1 MGNFKEHIDHSIK
14 NARFLSQI
22 NNSIT
27 DSWDWQVTVCFYT
40 ALHLINA
47 HIVKKTNSNYLSH
60 RKVEE
65 IINPFNQLSV
75 ARLNEDV
82 YMSYIKLFQLS
93 RRSRYLLNENF
104 QKSEKMDI
112 QNANFTYGK
121 HLRKAIHHLDI
132 IFIFIKSSYGE
143 QFEIV
148 DIKCLDLTG
157 LKFDF
162 FRIST

>member
-1 MGNFKEHIDHSIK
+1 MGNFKEHIDHSVK
-14 NARFLSQI
+14 NVHFLSQI
-22 NNSIT
+22 NTTID

-60 RKVEE
+60 NKVEE

-75 ARLNEDV
+75 AKLNEEV

-104 QKSEKMDI
+104 KKSEKVDI
-112 QNANFTYGK
+112 HNANFTYGK
-121 HLRKAIHHLDI
+121 HFRKAIHHLDI
-132 IFIFIKSSYGE
+132 IITFINSSYDE
-143 QFEIV
+143 QFPKV
-148 DIKCLDLTG
+148 NIKCIDLKG
-157 LKFDF
+157 LNFGF
-162 FRIST
+162 FSVVS